1 MNGKRAVKQARK
13 TIRQTG
19 EVQQKYI
26 KFSEGE

>member
-13 TIRQTG
+13 TIRQTE